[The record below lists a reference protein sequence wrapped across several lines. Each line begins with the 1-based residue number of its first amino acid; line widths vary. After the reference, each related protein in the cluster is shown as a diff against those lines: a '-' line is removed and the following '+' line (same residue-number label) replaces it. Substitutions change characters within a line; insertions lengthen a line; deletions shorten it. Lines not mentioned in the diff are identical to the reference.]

1 LLFSTSRV
9 VGERYDRYKITKLL
23 RLGAS
28 GSYAEGLDD
37 VLSGIVHADLNPAA
51 AMTAQAVKEGDAWA
65 KQTYAS
71 YFSSVPGLTERPV
84 VCRPDFTSP
93 Q

>member
-1 LLFSTSRV
+1 V
-9 VGERYDRYKITKLL
+9 VGERYDRYKSTKLL

-37 VLSGIVHADLNPAA
+37 VLRGIVQANLNPAA
-51 AMTAQAVKEGDAWA
+51 AMTEQAIKEGDAWA
-65 KQTYAS
+65 KQTYAN
-71 YFSSVPGLTERPV
+71 YFSSVPGLTGPPV
-84 VCRPDFTSP
+84 VCRPDFTST